1 MEERNKLQLLKE
13 EGAVK
18 KIREKRIP
26 PEGRLGEILEE
37 DFLYKHEDI

>member
-1 MEERNKLQLLKE
+1 MEERTKLQLLKE

-18 KIREKRIP
+18 KNREKRIP